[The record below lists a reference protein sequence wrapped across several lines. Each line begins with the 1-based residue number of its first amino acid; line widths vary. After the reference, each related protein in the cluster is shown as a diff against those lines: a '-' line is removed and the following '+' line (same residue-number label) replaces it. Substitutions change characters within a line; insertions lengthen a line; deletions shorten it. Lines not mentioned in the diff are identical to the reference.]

1 MDNVAG
7 VLSNCINTIAKAN
20 ANILTINQ
28 GIPIQNV
35 AIATIAFETK
45 EMSEDL
51 EHLINLIE
59 QQPGILHVE
68 IVGQN

>member
-7 VLSNCINTIAKAN
+7 MLSNCINTIAKAN

-28 GIPIQNV
+28 GIPIQKI
-35 AIATIAFETK
+35 AIATIAFETA
-45 EMSEDL
+45 ELAEDL
-51 EHLINLIE
+51 ETIINRIE
-59 QQPGILHVE
+59 SEPGVLHVE